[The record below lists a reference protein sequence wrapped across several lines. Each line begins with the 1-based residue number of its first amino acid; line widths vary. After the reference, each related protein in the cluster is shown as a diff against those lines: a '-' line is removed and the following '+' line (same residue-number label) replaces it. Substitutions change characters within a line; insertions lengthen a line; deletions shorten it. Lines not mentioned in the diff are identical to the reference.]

1 MENKIKKILIIGDSN
16 CLPRY
21 NFDNENTIQL
31 EETYI
36 FHLKNKLKDYHFEQ
50 LTLGGISTSE
60 LINHAIPYYVNWK
73 PDILLLH
80 TGINDTK
87 SQFVK
92 GLLLRIVTK
101 VSLLFNFSKREI
113 KSKILYNPFF
123 LKFYSQSKTDINLF
137 ERNLNKIKL
146 LFNESEIFWLE
157 IYSDEKIDMERPNT
171 KKNIEL
177 FNSSIK
183 KFFKKNFVKLKE
195 LKDKKYFTKDGYHL
209 NKNGHI
215 KLADLLIKIFN

>member
-137 ERNLNKIKL
+137 ERNLNKMKL

-183 KFFKKNFVKLKE
+183 KFFKKNFVELKE